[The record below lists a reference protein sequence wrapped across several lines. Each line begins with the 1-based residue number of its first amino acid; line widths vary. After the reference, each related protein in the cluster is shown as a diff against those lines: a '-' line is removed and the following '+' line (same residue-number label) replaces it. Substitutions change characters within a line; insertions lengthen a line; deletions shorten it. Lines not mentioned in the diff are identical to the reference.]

1 MLNVNL
7 SILSCYPSALV
18 CVIDV
23 LRNNDEL
30 QNSQNINI
38 IMIVKMKKKEELS
51 THTTTVLVIPREILE
66 FYWPATQ

>member
-7 SILSCYPSALV
+7 SILSCYPSALA

-30 QNSQNINI
+30 QNSQNKYNNNDS
-38 IMIVKMKKKEELS
+38 KNEKK
-51 THTTTVLVIPREILE
+51 RR
-66 FYWPATQ
+66 TQQYSYYYSSKI

>member
-38 IMIVKMKKKEELS
+38 IMIV
-51 THTTTVLVIPREILE
+51 VIK
-66 FYWPATQ
+66 

>member
-38 IMIVKMKKKEELS
+38 IMIVSKMKKKEELS
-51 THTTTVLVIPREILE
+51 THTTTVVK
-66 FYWPATQ
+66 YK

>member
-7 SILSCYPSALV
+7 SILSCYPSALA

-30 QNSQNINI
+30 QNSQKYKYNNDS
-38 IMIVKMKKKEELS
+38 KMKKKEELS
-51 THTTTVLVIPREILE
+51 THTTTVVK
-66 FYWPATQ
+66 YK

>member
-38 IMIVKMKKKEELS
+38 IMNSKNEKK
-51 THTTTVLVIPREILE
+51 RR
-66 FYWPATQ
+66 TQYSYYYSSKI

>member
-30 QNSQNINI
+30 QNSQNIINI
-38 IMIVKMKKKEELS
+38 IMMIVK
-51 THTTTVLVIPREILE
+51 
-66 FYWPATQ
+66 

>member
-38 IMIVKMKKKEELS
+38 INNDSKNEKK
-51 THTTTVLVIPREILE
+51 RR
-66 FYWPATQ
+66 TQYSYYYSSKI